1 MFQPALTMFPWIC
14 LLIGPHP
21 LQTSIAEGIPYSRWT
36 FHLQVVSQFVWEW
49 KDVFSGI
56 GTLGLPLNVDTLK
69 SYASTPLDQ
78 DEEEKRANVKYLIFQ
93 MKPFKR
99 LFFQDLHFAVLNDIR
114 TIPFEERVAVA
125 EARSEMGELSKTV
138 ARLLVRNQEKVNFR
152 SLERNSLRIS

>member
-1 MFQPALTMFPWIC
+1 M
-14 LLIGPHP
+14 
-21 LQTSIAEGIPYSRWT
+21 
-36 FHLQVVSQFVWEW
+36 
-49 KDVFSGI
+49 
-56 GTLGLPLNVDTLK
+56 PLNVDTLK